1 MECEVF
7 LEYVIQY
14 LATAAIWGI
23 ITMPIWGLILGIISL
38 CTEYTPEEVNAMF
51 NESEQKLKRR
61 LSWKRQVETYDNPS
75 NITDDAFLLFVGEQK
90 LTHGHPESIISDGEE
105 W

>member
-7 LEYVIQY
+7 LGYIIQY
-14 LATAAIWGI
+14 LATAAIWII
-23 ITMPIWGLILGIISL
+23 ITMPIWGIILGIISL

-51 NESEQKLKRR
+51 NESEQKLNKK
-61 LSWKRQVETYDNPS
+61 LSWKRQLDTYDNPS

-90 LTHGHPESIISDGEE
+90 LAFGHPESAKSIGEE